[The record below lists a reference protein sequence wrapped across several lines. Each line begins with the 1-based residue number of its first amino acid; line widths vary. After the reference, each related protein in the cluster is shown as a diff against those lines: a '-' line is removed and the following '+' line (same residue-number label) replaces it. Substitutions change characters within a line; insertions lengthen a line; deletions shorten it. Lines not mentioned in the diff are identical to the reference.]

1 MAEQQFPKQ
10 HQNKQP
16 GERSEMDPK
25 PKTLNPDYKGSGKLK
40 GEGALI
46 TGGDSGIGRAVALAF
61 AREGADI
68 SIIYLEEDE
77 DAAETKRLV
86 EKQGSRCIVIPGD
99 VGEERFARKAVDRV
113 IDEFGRLDVLVNN
126 AAEQHPKKSIA
137 DIDADQIERTFR
149 TNVFAMFYFVKA
161 ALDELK
167 KRKGRIINTT
177 SVTAYRGSP
186 GLLDYSASKG
196 AVTAFTRSL
205 SGNLVDDGIRVNA
218 VAPGPIWTPLIP
230 STFDEEK
237 VASFG
242 GDTPMERAGQP
253 FEVAP
258 AFVYL
263 ASNDSSYVTGQV
275 IHVNGGEIING

>member
-1 MAEQQFPKQ
+1 MTDQQFPRQ
-10 HQNKQP
+10 QQDEQP

-25 PKTLNPDYKGSGKLK
+25 PVTLNPDYIGAEKLA
-40 GEGALI
+40 GQVALI

-61 AREGADI
+61 AAEGADI
-68 SIIYLEEDE
+68 AVVYLEEEE

-86 EKQGSRCIVIPGD
+86 EKQGGKCRIISGD
-99 VGEERFARKAVDRV
+99 VGDESFAQEAVKKTL
-113 IDEFGRLDVLVNN
+113 EHFGRIDVLVNN
-126 AAEQHPKKSIA
+126 AAEQHPKKSIL
-137 DIDADQIERTFR
+137 DIDAEQIEKTFR
-149 TNVFAMFYFVKA
+149 TNVFSMFYFVKA
-161 ALDELK
+161 ALTELK
-167 KRKGRIINTT
+167 KRGGRIINTT

-205 SGNLVDDGIRVNA
+205 SGNLVSDGIRVNA

-253 FEVAP
+253 VEVAP

-263 ASNDSSYVTGQV
+263 ASDDSSYVTGQV